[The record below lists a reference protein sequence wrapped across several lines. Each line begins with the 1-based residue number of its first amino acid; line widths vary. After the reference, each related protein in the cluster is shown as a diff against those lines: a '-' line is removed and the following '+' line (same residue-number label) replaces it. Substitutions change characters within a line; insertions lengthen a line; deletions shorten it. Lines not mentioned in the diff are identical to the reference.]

1 MEERRMNTV
10 GKEQDERESGWRLFE
25 DKMTD

>member
-10 GKEQDERESGWRLFE
+10 GKEQDEREIGWRLFE